1 MKLRDLLQP
10 IALGFEHVKQ
20 NHGLQVHSHVSQQN
34 PVAEVLPS
42 PNLLTND
49 TRSPR
54 KNGNPPPKKKKQHQN
69 VEFCLSW
76 LEIKIYSPNGGEK
89 MVTY

>member
-10 IALGFEHVKQ
+10 IALGFENVKQ

-42 PNLLTND
+42 PNLLTNEKEW
-49 TRSPR
+49 TTPPQKKTTAPKRR
-54 KNGNPPPKKKKQHQN
+54 ILFKLVGNKNIFPK
-69 VEFCLSW
+69 W
-76 LEIKIYSPNGGEK
+76 W
-89 MVTY
+89 

>member
-10 IALGFEHVKQ
+10 IALGFENVKQ

-34 PVAEVLPS
+34 PIAEVLPS
-42 PNLLTND
+42 PNLLTKD
-49 TRSPR
+49 TRSSR
-54 KNGNPPPKKKKQHQN
+54 KNGQNHPKKNQQHQN